1 MFVGTWA
8 FYPLA
13 YAAFTDSLPG
23 AVPGVM
29 QGASPG
35 VAEVVLQVG
44 YSLADIT
51 AKAGYGLLIHAIV
64 VRKTQA
70 MPRHEREEPPRRRD
84 GLVPGGRGG
93 ARCRA
98 ARAPRS
104 GGAPHLPPHRVRR
117 MPPTA
122 IARAAWPALTK
133 RLHALAPEAFNPD
146 GHVLNLVDG
155 AWGHP
160 GRGKPFLSSVDG
172 TALGS
177 YPMLDLPSA
186 AHAVRFAADEG
197 KAWAKVPLGERQ
209 KRVAECVGELR
220 KERDLLALLLVWE
233 IGKPYQLALVDVD
246 RCLEG
251 VEWYVGQMP
260 ELMHGR
266 TPLGLVSNIASWN
279 YPMSVLMHSVLV
291 QVLCGNATISKTP
304 SDGGL
309 FCLTAAC
316 AVARRCGLP
325 VSLVSGSGGPTLR
338 GAGAR
343 TTMIDCLAFVGGKSN
358 GREIA
363 AKPHQPHQAVHARDG
378 GRERLRRVELL
389 GLARPRRPD
398 EEGLRLR
405 QAALHRVCEVGRP
418 ALLAAAS
425 SSKRTWAVLKFN
437 PRRAPAPGRDAPAA
451 SRRCWRSAR
460 SSTRRR
466 PNCSRDLVG
475 EAVGLGGLPVYQGQL
490 DPARFLPD
498 QDTSAYF
505 APAALLNVPRN
516 SRLYHEE
523 PFGPVDTIVVVDR
536 LDELVAEMNV
546 SNGSLV
552 ASIAC
557 DDAATSARV
566 AGELR
571 AFKVGVNKMRS
582 RGDREEVFGGIGQSW
597 KGHFVGGKYL
607 VNAVT
612 LRPGG
617 GAGLR
622 QLPGLY
628 IGAGGAVG
636 GGGQSEPATIE
647 EAVAL
652 LAGRPGDAELHCHL
666 GGLYPARR
674 VLRVVESVPAGATAR
689 PH

>member
-1 MFVGTWA
+1 
-8 FYPLA
+8 
-13 YAAFTDSLPG
+13 
-23 AVPGVM
+23 
-29 QGASPG
+29 
-35 VAEVVLQVG
+35 
-44 YSLADIT
+44 
-51 AKAGYGLLIHAIV
+51 
-64 VRKTQA
+64 
-70 MPRHEREEPPRRRD
+70 MPTP
-84 GLVPGGRGG
+84 
-93 ARCRA
+93 
-98 ARAPRS
+98 
-104 GGAPHLPPHRVRR
+104 
-117 MPPTA
+117 
-122 IARAAWPALTK
+122 IARAAWPELTK
-133 RLHALAPEAFNPD
+133 RLHTFAPEAFNPD
-146 GHVLNLVDG
+146 GQVLNLVDG

-197 KAWAKVPLGERQ
+197 KAWAKVPLPERQ
-209 KRVAECVGELR
+209 KRVTECVAELR
-220 KERDLLALLLVWE
+220 KERDLLALSLVWE

-251 VEWYVGQMP
+251 VEWYVVQMP

-266 TPLGLVSNIASWN
+266 APLGLVSNIASWN

-316 AVARRCGLP
+316 AIARRCGLP
-325 VSLVSGSGGPTLR
+325 VSLVSGSGSQLSEALVLGDDV
-338 GAGAR
+338 
-343 TTMIDCLAFVGGKSN
+343 DCLAFVGGKSN

-363 AKPHQPHQAVHARDG
+363 ARLTSRTKRYMLEMEGVNAYGVWNFSDWPGLAAQMRKGFDYGKQRCTAYVRWVVQRSLLPKFLEAYLGVLGSIRVGHPLLAETPG
-378 GRERLRRVELL
+378 GEPPVLEIGPLINSAKAELL
-389 GLARPRRPD
+389 SG
-398 EEGLRLR
+398 
-405 QAALHRVCEVGRP
+405 
-418 ALLAAAS
+418 
-425 SSKRTWAVLKFN
+425 
-437 PRRAPAPGRDAPAA
+437 
-451 SRRCWRSAR
+451 
-460 SSTRRR
+460 
-466 PNCSRDLVG
+466 LVG

-490 DPARFLPD
+490 DPARFLPG

-612 LRPGG
+612 RG
-617 GAGLR
+617 
-622 QLPGLY
+622 
-628 IGAGGAVG
+628 
-636 GGGQSEPATIE
+636 
-647 EAVAL
+647 
-652 LAGRPGDAELHCHL
+652 
-666 GGLYPARR
+666 
-674 VLRVVESVPAGATAR
+674 PAGERDFGNFPDYTLVPEAR
-689 PH
+689 